1 MKKKIPQESKKTE
14 EKNPQKFSAYDV
26 ARTCVMD
33 VFQHTP
39 IWFVRE
45 RERERERDGLH
56 AANINRNFLRRRMKH

>member
-14 EKNPQKFSAYDV
+14 EKNPQKFSDYDV

-45 RERERERDGLH
+45 RERERERGMGYMQQ
-56 AANINRNFLRRRMKH
+56 ISIVIF